1 MLEIKI
7 IAVGSIK
14 ERYFTS
20 AIEEYLKRMKVYAN
34 VEIIELGEERLS
46 QNPKA
51 GEIKQVLEKEAD
63 KIREKIECAYSICLA
78 IEGKDRSS
86 EEFARK
92 IEDLMIDG
100 NSSLAFI
107 IGSSYGLADSLK
119 REAKERI
126 SFSKSTFPHQLM
138 RVILLEQIYRAFK
151 IIKNEPYHK

>member
-63 KIREKIECAYSICLA
+63 KIREKIEGAYSICLA
-78 IEGKDRSS
+78 IEGKERSS

-92 IEDLMIDG
+92 IEDLMLDG

-119 REAKERI
+119 REAKERM

>member
-51 GEIKQVLEKEAD
+51 VEIKQVLEKEAD
-63 KIREKIECAYSICLA
+63 KIREKIEGAYSICLA
-78 IEGKDRSS
+78 IEGKERSS